1 MFVSVIIPFP
11 LWLKKKK
18 KKQTKNKVTVTELR
32 NETQVV
38 EAKLLRK
45 SPQ

>member
-1 MFVSVIIPFP
+1 MV
-11 LWLKKKK
+11 KKKK
-18 KKQTKNKVTVTELR
+18 KGKKTKNRVTVTELR

-38 EAKLLRK
+38 ETKLLRK